1 MFLQI
6 GKGLLPPTRFLYDM
20 AQNKSETPKGRGR
33 PRAYDPQATLQQALG
48 VFWSTGYAGASLDSI
63 ATAAGMNRPSLY
75 AAFGDKHA
83 LYIKALEQYW
93 ESAAAAMH
101 DALTHPDLPLADA
114 LMGLY
119 EGQLAI
125 YFSGDGQPRGCFAIG
140 TATTEAVE
148 DPQIR
153 EVLADRLGRL
163 DADLEAR
170 LRVAIDKEELRSD
183 CDPAALAILAS
194 SLLHSISIRA
204 RAGNSREDLTALARN
219 AVKVICGG

>member
-1 MFLQI
+1 
-6 GKGLLPPTRFLYDM
+6 M
-20 AQNKSETPKGRGR
+20 AQNKTTEGKGRGR
-33 PRAYDPQATLQQALG
+33 PRAYDPQTALQQALG
-48 VFWSTGYAGASLDSI
+48 VFWSTGYSGASLDSI

-93 ESAAAAMH
+93 EFAAAAMQA
-101 DALTHPDLPLADA
+101 ALTDDELTLRQA
-114 LMGLY
+114 LTQFY

-148 DPQIR
+148 DPEIR
-153 EVLADRLGRL
+153 EVLSERLSRL
-163 DADLEAR
+163 DADLETR
-170 LRVAIDKEELRSD
+170 LRAAIDKGELNKD
-183 CDPAALAILAS
+183 VDPAALAVLAS

-204 RAGNSREDLTALARN
+204 RAGKSRDELTELARN
-219 AVKVICGG
+219 AVNVMCG

>member
-1 MFLQI
+1 
-6 GKGLLPPTRFLYDM
+6 M
-20 AQNKSETPKGRGR
+20 AQNKSTEGKGRGR
-33 PRAYDPQATLQQALG
+33 PRAYDPQTALQQALG
-48 VFWSTGYAGASLDSI
+48 VFWNTGYSGASLDSI

-93 ESAAAAMH
+93 EFAAAAMH
-101 DALTHPDLPLADA
+101 EALTDLELPLAEA
-114 LMGLY
+114 LQRFY
-119 EGQLAI
+119 EGQLSI

-153 EVLADRLGRL
+153 EVLSDRLSRL
-163 DADLEAR
+163 DADLEVR
-170 LRVAIDKEELRSD
+170 LQAAKEAGQLKGD
-183 CDPAALAILAS
+183 ADPAALAVLAS

-204 RAGNSREDLTALARN
+204 RAGKSRAELTALARN
-219 AVKVICGG
+219 AVRVICGE

>member
-1 MFLQI
+1 
-6 GKGLLPPTRFLYDM
+6 M
-20 AQNKSETPKGRGR
+20 AQNKTTEGKGRGR
-33 PRAYDPQATLQQALG
+33 PRAYDPQTALRQALD
-48 VFWSTGYAGASLDSI
+48 VFWNTGYSGASLDSI

-93 ESAAAAMH
+93 ETAAADMQA
-101 DALTHPDLPLADA
+101 ALTDTDLSLRDA
-114 LMGLY
+114 LMRFY

-125 YFSGDGQPRGCFAIG
+125 YFSGEGQPRGCFAIG

-153 EVLADRLGRL
+153 EVLSDRLSRL
-163 DADLEAR
+163 DADLEVR
-170 LRVAIDKEELRSD
+170 LRRAIETGELKGD
-183 CDPAALAILAS
+183 VDAPALAVLAS

-204 RAGNSREDLTALARN
+204 RAGKSREELTGLARN
-219 AVKVICGG
+219 AVNVICGS

>member
-1 MFLQI
+1 
-6 GKGLLPPTRFLYDM
+6 M
-20 AQNKSETPKGRGR
+20 AQNKPTEGKGRGR
-33 PRAYDPQATLQQALG
+33 PRAYDPQTALQQALG

-93 ESAAAAMH
+93 EVAAAAMH
-101 DALTHPDLPLADA
+101 AALTDTELTLRQA
-114 LMGLY
+114 LQQFY
-119 EGQLAI
+119 EGQLSI

-148 DPQIR
+148 DAEIR
-153 EVLADRLGRL
+153 EVLSDRLSRL
-163 DADLEAR
+163 DADLESR
-170 LRVAIDKEELRSD
+170 LRQAIEQGELPESA
-183 CDPAALAILAS
+183 DPAALAVLAS

-204 RAGNSREDLTALARN
+204 RAGKSRAELTLLAGN
-219 AVKVICGG
+219 AISVLCNGA

>member
-1 MFLQI
+1 ME
-6 GKGLLPPTRFLYDM
+6 
-20 AQNKSETPKGRGR
+20 QNKPAEGKGRGR
-33 PRAYDPQATLQQALG
+33 PRAYDPQTALQQALG
-48 VFWSTGYAGASLDSI
+48 VFWNTGYSGASLDSI

-93 ESAAAAMH
+93 EFAAASMQA
-101 DALTHPDLPLADA
+101 ALTDEELPLRQA
-114 LMGLY
+114 LMQFY
-119 EGQLAI
+119 EGQLSI

-153 EVLADRLGRL
+153 EVLSDRLSRL
-163 DADLEAR
+163 DADLETR
-170 LRVAIDKEELRSD
+170 LRAAIDKGELNAD
-183 CDPAALAILAS
+183 ADPAALAVLAS

-204 RAGNSREDLTALARN
+204 RAGKSREELTALARN
-219 AVKVICGG
+219 AVNVICG

>member
-1 MFLQI
+1 
-6 GKGLLPPTRFLYDM
+6 M
-20 AQNKSETPKGRGR
+20 AQNKPTEGKGRGR
-33 PRAYDPQATLQQALG
+33 PRAYDPQTALQQALG
-48 VFWSTGYAGASLDSI
+48 VFWNTGYSGASLDSI

-83 LYIKALEQYW
+83 LYIKALDQYW
-93 ESAAAAMH
+93 DTAHAAMQA
-101 DALTHPDLPLADA
+101 ALTDSSLNLMQA
-114 LMGLY
+114 LTSFY

-148 DPQIR
+148 DPEIR
-153 EVLADRLGRL
+153 QVLSARLSQL

-170 LRVAIDKEELRSD
+170 LHKAIEAGELKPGSD
-183 CDPAALAILAS
+183 LAALAVIAS

-204 RAGNSREDLTALARN
+204 RAGKSREELTAIARN
-219 AVKVICGG
+219 TVSVICG

>member
-1 MFLQI
+1 
-6 GKGLLPPTRFLYDM
+6 M
-20 AQNKSETPKGRGR
+20 AQNKTTEGKGRGR
-33 PRAYDPQATLQQALG
+33 PRAYDPQTALQQALG
-48 VFWSTGYAGASLDSI
+48 VFWSTGYSGASLDSI

-93 ESAAAAMH
+93 EFAAAAMQA
-101 DALTHPDLPLADA
+101 ALTDDELTLRQA
-114 LMGLY
+114 LTQFY

-148 DPQIR
+148 DPEIR
-153 EVLADRLGRL
+153 EVLSERLSRL
-163 DADLEAR
+163 DADLETR
-170 LRVAIDKEELRSD
+170 LRAAIDKGELNKD
-183 CDPAALAILAS
+183 VDPAALAVLAS

-204 RAGNSREDLTALARN
+204 RAGKSRDELTELALN
-219 AVKVICGG
+219 AVNVMCG